1 MEKAAEGRCAHT
13 HVLPKRTFSF
23 YTHLPE
29 RLLEVIVSEMYG
41 VGSRAMGGTA
51 KREQR
56 RQGRREV
63 KKEEAGAR
71 GGCML
76 IGAKWAADE
85 LKWFAM

>member
-1 MEKAAEGRCAHT
+1 MHVHVFFSYTQAAR
-13 HVLPKRTFSF
+13 S
-23 YTHLPE
+23 E

-41 VGSRAMGGTA
+41 AGSRANRA
-51 KREQR
+51 AEREQR
-56 RQGRREV
+56 EVERERV
-63 KKEEAGAR
+63 GAR